1 MPFNSCVAGVNM
13 SAKFAL
19 LAVLSL
25 TISTVGRAQST
36 ASFCS
41 AHAEKLYCLT
51 PNLYANPNPDP
62 FTAVL
67 STLGSQ
73 LGMVPLASP
82 ASGIIYSMDPS
93 LKIPIPS
100 GTETFGPVL
109 VERGETL
116 GAHKLFAAFT
126 YQHFSFSSID
136 GVNLGKVPILFN
148 VCDPLG
154 QCAPIATNN
163 QISPKVNQYAFFAT
177 YGVTPRIDV
186 SVAVP
191 IIETDLKVAATS
203 CTQPYCQ
210 GPTFV
215 NNGQVSQIVFQ
226 PISREGSATGIGDV
240 VLRGKVLIFR
250 GEKIRVAAGVDAR
263 LSSGDA
269 LNFQGTGAA
278 GVKPFA
284 AVSRSGRIAP
294 HVNAGFQWNG
304 NSIIGSSTPGVNGKL
319 PNNFFWDAG
328 ADAGATKYLTF
339 AADILGEY
347 VDSAL
352 RLQPVTIT
360 PPASSVVL
368 TPVPVESAAI
378 SRGSFPTLKGA
389 FGVKVKPFGHFL
401 VSGNVLL
408 SLSHNGLRND
418 PVPLVGASYTF

>member
-1 MPFNSCVAGVNM
+1 M
-13 SAKFAL
+13 SVKVAL
-19 LAVLSL
+19 LAVLTL
-25 TISTVGRAQST
+25 TISTGASAQTS

-41 AHAEKLYCLT
+41 AHADKLYCLT

-82 ASGIIYSMDPS
+82 ASGIIYSLDPS

-116 GAHKLFAAFT
+116 GAHKLFVAFT
-126 YQHFSFSSID
+126 YQHFSFSSLD
-136 GVNLGKVPILFN
+136 GLKLGKIPILFN

-163 QISPKVNQYAFFAT
+163 QVSPKVNQYAFFGT

-191 IIETDLKVAATS
+191 IIDSELTVAASS

-210 GPTFV
+210 GPQYV

-226 PISREGSATGIGDV
+226 PISRQGSATGIGDV
-240 VLRGKVLIFR
+240 VLRGKVLVFR
-250 GEKIRVAAGVDAR
+250 GEKFRAAAGVDVR
-263 LSSGDA
+263 LPSGDA

-278 GVKPFA
+278 GVKPFGA
-284 AVSRSGRIAP
+284 ISRSGRIAP

-304 NSIIGSSTPGVNGKL
+304 NSIIGSSTPGQNGKL
-319 PNNFFWDAG
+319 PNNFFWDVG

-339 AADILGEY
+339 AADVLGEY
-347 VDSAL
+347 VNSAL
-352 RLQPVTIT
+352 RLQPITIT
-360 PPASSVVL
+360 PPTSSVAL
-368 TPVPVESAAI
+368 TPVPVQSAAI

-401 VSGNVLL
+401 ISGNVLF
-408 SLSHNGLRND
+408 SLTHNGLRND